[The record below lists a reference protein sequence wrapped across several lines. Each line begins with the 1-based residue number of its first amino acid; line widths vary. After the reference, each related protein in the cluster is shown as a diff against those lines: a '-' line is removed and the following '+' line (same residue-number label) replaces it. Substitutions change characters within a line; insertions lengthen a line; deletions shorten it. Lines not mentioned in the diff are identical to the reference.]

1 MTYYVIS
8 HQAPARL
15 IPMKDGTI
23 GFESPYD
30 PGLVAALK
38 AAIPYSD
45 RRWDRDQKLWFV
57 APRHA
62 ETLADLAE
70 QYLGRRPKV
79 PQVQA
84 QAQTETRLLD
94 VRYIGVA
101 KERAGGQVT
110 ASGWV
115 NDGWNAIFPEA
126 VLKRWFAVDPSKPEV
141 ASTLYAVLGI
151 GQAATVADLKKAY
164 RAAARQWH
172 PDVCK
177 EDGAEEQFK
186 RINAAYQILSNPLQ
200 RRKYDAGLTLAS
212 SVGQQETVQK
222 GNVWRPPLRCGY
234 ILAQGIEQLGRF
246 VVSDI
251 LQWEDI
257 VNARGQVLVTSWTMG
272 DDRFTERWV

>member
-1 MTYYVIS
+1 MAYLHIGP
-8 HQAPARL
+8 APARL

-45 RRWDRDQKLWFV
+45 RKWDRGQKLWFV
-57 APRHA
+57 APQHA
-62 ETLADLAE
+62 ATLADLAE

-79 PQVQA
+79 PQMQIHR
-84 QAQTETRLLD
+84 QLETRLLD
-94 VRYIGVA
+94 VRYIGSA

-115 NDGWNAIFPEA
+115 NGGWNAIFPEV
-126 VLKRWFAVDPSKPEV
+126 VLKLWFAVDS
-141 ASTLYAVLGI
+141 
-151 GQAATVADLKKAY
+151 D

-177 EDGAEEQFK
+177 EPQAEEQFK
-186 RINAAYQILSNPLQ
+186 RINEAYQVLSNSLQ
-200 RRKYDAGLTLAS
+200 RRKYDAGLTLEQSITKNSQAGGLFGAFS
-212 SVGQQETVQK
+212 KAMS

-234 ILAQGIEQLGRF
+234 ILCSGIEQLGRF
-246 VVSDI
+246 VVSEI

-257 VNARGQVLVTSWTMG
+257 VNSRGQVLVTSWTMG